1 MKVILAGGYMKEAEQ
16 IMDSK
21 YDSIAKN
28 KLKQTIRP
36 STATKHTKASQLAL
50 QNMRKSLNQS

>member
-16 IMDSK
+16 IMDCK

-28 KLKQTIRP
+28 KLK
-36 STATKHTKASQLAL
+36 
-50 QNMRKSLNQS
+50 